1 MIYNSFKVHLEDPIY
16 GVNKK
21 KNVVYCVANVSVD
34 TPYANTDDVYINF
47 YPKGSIKNKVV
58 GVAKC
63 SPNDNFDIE
72 IGKRIA
78 YARAEN
84 NAYKMVSNWVNE
96 PIKFVNQMSLEAAR
110 FQIKAQR
117 CIDHNKDYIDALT
130 NPENPSYKVLLEK
143 RNKKKNGFN

>member
-1 MIYNSFKVHLEDPIY
+1 MIYNSFKVHLDDPIY

-21 KNVVYCVANVSVD
+21 KNVVYCIANVRVD
-34 TPYANTDDVYINF
+34 TPYVNNDDAYINF
-47 YPKGSIKNKVV
+47 YSKDGIKDKAV

-84 NAYKMVSNWVNE
+84 NAYKMVSDWINE
-96 PIKFVNQMSLEAAR
+96 PMKLFNQMSLDIAR
-110 FQIKAQR
+110 FQLKAKR

-130 NPENPSYKVLLEK
+130 NPENPDYNELKSK
-143 RNKKKNGFN
+143 RDERKL